1 MSKWVTINASY
12 DTCTEVMYMQLSE
25 VGLIRTT
32 NDSGAVSMIEISAVK
47 AQALCQEYSTETV
60 DGNKELKDD

>member
-1 MSKWVTINASY
+1 MSKWIEINSDCY
-12 DTCTEVMYMQLSE
+12 TYTEVMYLGG

-32 NDSGAVSMIEISAVK
+32 NMISTSISLIEISAKK

-60 DGNKELKDD
+60 DGNKELTND